1 MRAMGIDFGDARV
14 GIATSDPG
22 GMLATAQGTVK
33 VTGLEDA
40 AKKCA
45 EKAKQLG
52 AELLVIGMPKNMD
65 GSMAYRANRTVR
77 FAELLGNLTGLP
89 VEYMDERLSTA
100 EAYRYLNATEFNGR
114 KRRGVIDTL
123 SAQIILQSW
132 LDSKRN

>member
-1 MRAMGIDFGDARV
+1 MRA
-14 GIATSDPG
+14 
-22 GMLATAQGTVK
+22 K
-33 VTGLEDA
+33 E
-40 AKKCA
+40 
-45 EKAKQLG
+45 LG

-77 FAELLGNLTGLP
+77 FAELLGDLTGLP

-100 EAYRYLNATEFNGR
+100 EAYRYLNATEYNGR